1 VAGILPVNCETCGDD
16 GYVWLSCVR
25 YSSAHEPRKG
35 ATARRAVVARR
46 ERFRC
51 PCDCERG
58 AEWIEA
64 RRSGEEL
71 TDADDD

>member
-1 VAGILPVNCETCGDD
+1 V
-16 GYVWLSCVR
+16 
-25 YSSAHEPRKG
+25 HRKG
-35 ATARRAVVARR
+35 EAARAIVAHR
-46 ERFRC
+46 ERFRA

-71 TDADDD
+71 TDAADDD

>member
-1 VAGILPVNCETCGDD
+1 MDCETCGDL
-16 GYVWLSCVR
+16 GYAWIPCVR
-25 YSSAHEPRKG
+25 YSSSHVHRKG
-35 ATARRAVVARR
+35 EAARAIVAHR
-46 ERFRC
+46 ERFRA

-71 TDADDD
+71 TDAADDD